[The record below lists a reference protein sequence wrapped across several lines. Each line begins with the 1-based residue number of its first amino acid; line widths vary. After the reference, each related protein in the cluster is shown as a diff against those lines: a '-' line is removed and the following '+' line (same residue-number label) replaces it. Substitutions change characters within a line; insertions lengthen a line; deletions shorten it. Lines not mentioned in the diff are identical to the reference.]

1 MNDTFTNNL
10 NETID
15 NIKSNKNVYATGKVT
30 KVNDY
35 NIEVSGLNDVTF
47 YEAINIA
54 DKADGYVFAIYPDRC
69 IVALVNISKE
79 IKTGDI
85 VYALNKEFRCEFSL
99 DSVGKVIDIFGNDLI
114 AGKKFDNVTMLNIEN
129 KPLPLMDRGLV
140 KRELL
145 TGITGIDLIY
155 PIGKGQR
162 QLIIGDK
169 KTGKTQICLDT
180 IVNQKD
186 KNVLCI
192 YVAIGKTKKEVKD
205 IYYELTKRGASSY
218 SIIIAS
224 FNDEL
229 PSDVGDKLMKQIYVG
244 NGKRYKGF
252 LHHITKGNPVTKNL
266 LKVKEPKKKLKT
278 LTKEQVV
285 QLVQATSNIR
295 DEFLLNLLFETG
307 LRIGEVLSLHIV
319 DFKRDYR
326 IGYHIQLVDR
336 GELEN
341 GAKLKTNER
350 KIEISSD
357 LMNLYDDYLYEV
369 LDELETDTNFLF
381 VKLKG
386 ANKGEPL
393 EYTDV
398 QSLFKRLKQKTGID
412 AHPHLLRHTHASIYY
427 QTTKDV
433 KLVQER
439 LGHAQIQT
447 TMDMYV
453 HQTDEEIRAEWEKA
467 QHAFQLDRNT
477 Q

>member
-1 MNDTFTNNL
+1 MKGRDIMYVQEVKVNGQRKYLLVDSEGIPITPVVKYL
-10 NETID
+10 KYLD
-15 NIKSNKNVYATGKVT
+15 QTGKSHNT
-30 KVNDY
+30 LKTYCYGLKHYFTFLKETGRDY
-35 NIEVSGLNDVTF
+35 
-47 YEAINIA
+47 
-54 DKADGYVFAIYPDRC
+54 
-69 IVALVNISKE
+69 KE
-79 IKTGDI
+79 ITLQGMAEFVSWLQNPYHNSNVIITTPTTSKLTAKTVNLTI
-85 VYALNKEFRCEFSL
+85 TV
-99 DSVGKVIDIFGNDLI
+99 
-114 AGKKFDNVTMLNIEN
+114 VTNFYDYLY
-129 KPLPLMDRGLV
+129 R
-140 KRELL
+140 
-145 TGITGIDLIY
+145 
-155 PIGKGQR
+155 
-162 QLIIGDK
+162 
-169 KTGKTQICLDT
+169 
-180 IVNQKD
+180 
-186 KNVLCI
+186 
-192 YVAIGKTKKEVKD
+192 
-205 IYYELTKRGASSY
+205 
-218 SIIIAS
+218 
-224 FNDEL
+224 NDEL
-229 PSDVGDKLMKQIYVG
+229 PTDVAHKLMKQIYVG

-278 LTKEQVV
+278 LTKEQVK
-285 QLVQATSNIR
+285 QLVEATSNIR

-307 LRIGEVLSLHIV
+307 LRIGEVLSLHIA

-326 IGYHIQLVDR
+326 VGYHIQLVDR

-369 LDELETDTNFLF
+369 LDELDADTNFLF

-447 TMDMYV
+447 TMDIYV